1 MAARL
6 KDVAD
11 RAGVSIKTVSNVVN
25 GYSFVSERI
34 RIKVEQA
41 IADLGYRPNLGA
53 RNLRGGRTGLI
64 ALAVPELAIPYFA
77 ELATLII
84 NAAAAHRWTVLI
96 DQTEGQRDRET
107 EIAAGIRPS
116 LIDGAIVSALNLD
129 AADLETPRRGL
140 PLVLLGEKIP
150 GTGVDHVGIDNV
162 LAARDAT
169 RHLISLGRNRIAAIG
184 DQPGQAA
191 GTAPLRLAGYRQALA
206 EAGLAARTDHVV
218 PALAYHRNE
227 GANAMA
233 HLLRLPD
240 PPDAVFCF
248 NDLLAI
254 GALRTAL
261 EMGRRVPQDVAI
273 IGFDDI
279 EEGGYSTPSLSTI
292 APDKASIAEHAVEL
306 LRRRMESTDVPTSMD
321 RIVGHRLVI
330 RESTVGR

>member
-25 GYSFVSERI
+25 GYSFVTDSI
-34 RIKVEQA
+34 RVKVEQA

-96 DQTEGQRDRET
+96 DQTEGQRHRET

-129 AADLETPRRGL
+129 AADLDGPNRSL
-140 PLVLLGEKIP
+140 PLVLLGERIP

-169 RHLISLGRNRIAAIG
+169 RHLVSLGRTRIAAIG
-184 DQPGQAA
+184 DQPGQST

-206 EAGLAARTDHVV
+206 EAGLAAHPDYLV

-233 HLLRLPD
+233 HLLRLAE

-254 GALRTAL
+254 GALRTTL
-261 EMGRRVPQDVAI
+261 EMGLRVPQDVAI

-279 EEGGYSTPSLSTI
+279 EEGGYTTPSLSTI
-292 APDKASIAEHAVEL
+292 APDKTSIAEHAVEL
-306 LRRRMESTDVPTSMD
+306 LRRRMVATDVPTSMD

-330 RESTVGR
+330 RESTIGR

>member
-25 GYSFVSERI
+25 GYSFVTEGI
-34 RIKVEQA
+34 RVRVQQA
-41 IADLGYRPNLGA
+41 IVDLGYRPNLGA

-96 DQTEGQRDRET
+96 DQTEGRRDREA
-107 EIAAGIRPS
+107 EIAAGIRS
-116 LIDGAIVSALNLD
+116 GLIDGAIVSALNLD
-129 AADLETPRRGL
+129 AADLEAPSRSL

-150 GTGVDHVGIDNV
+150 GKGVDHVGIDNV

-169 RHLISLGRNRIAAIG
+169 RHLVTIGRRRIAAIG
-184 DQPGQAA
+184 DQPGQST
-191 GTAPLRLAGYRQALA
+191 GTASLRLAGYRQALA
-206 EAGLAARTDHVV
+206 ESGLAAHPDYLV
-218 PALAYHRNE
+218 PALSYHRNE

-233 HLLRLPD
+233 HLLRLD
-240 PPDAVFCF
+240 EPPDAVFCF

-261 EMGRRVPQDVAI
+261 ELGLRVPQDIAI

-279 EEGGYSTPSLSTI
+279 EEGGYATPSLSTI
-292 APDKASIAEHAVEL
+292 APDKASIAEHSVEL
-306 LRRRMESTDVPTSMD
+306 LRRRMDAEDVPTSLD
-321 RIVGHRLVI
+321 RIVGHRLVV

>member
-1 MAARL
+1 MAVRL

-25 GYSFVSERI
+25 GYSFVTESI
-34 RIKVEQA
+34 RVKVEEA
-41 IADLGYRPNLGA
+41 IAELGYRPNLGA

-84 NAAAAHRWTVLI
+84 KAAATHRWTVLI
-96 DQTEGQRDRET
+96 EQTEGRRERET
-107 EIAAGIRPS
+107 EIVAGIRPS

-129 AADLETPRRGL
+129 AVDLDAPSRTL
-140 PLVLLGEKIP
+140 PLVLLGEKIS
-150 GTGVDHVGIDNV
+150 GNGVDHVGIDNV
-162 LAARDAT
+162 MAARDAT
-169 RHLISLGRNRIAAIG
+169 RHLISLGRKRIAAIG
-184 DQPGQAA
+184 DQPGQSA
-191 GTAPLRLAGYRQALA
+191 GTAPLRLAGYRQALQ
-206 EAGLAARTDHVV
+206 EAGLKADADHVV

-233 HLLRLPD
+233 HLLRLPE

-248 NDLLAI
+248 NDLLAV
-254 GALRTAL
+254 GAMRAAL
-261 EMGRRVPQDVAI
+261 ELGWRVPQDIAI

-306 LRRRMESTDVPTSMD
+306 LRRRMDASDLLTSMD
-321 RIVGHRLVI
+321 RIVGHRLVV